1 VRARIDLPDLAFGL
15 FLVAVGAIGLAT
27 TAELTIGR
35 ASDMGPGYVPRGLA
49 MLVLLLG
56 AGLAVR
62 AMVAQRQPFPAVQLR
77 PLLLISAALGLFAV
91 LLPVAGLAIAALA
104 TIICAGIAA
113 TDTRP
118 VEIVLFAVAL
128 TAFAV
133 VLFVIALGMPVA
145 IWPR

>member
-1 VRARIDLPDLAFGL
+1 VRARIDLPGLAFGL
-15 FLVAVGAIGLAT
+15 FLVAVGAAALAT

-49 MLVLLLG
+49 LLVLLFG

-62 AMVAQRQPFPAVQLR
+62 AMLATHQPFPAVQLR
-77 PLLLISAALGLFAV
+77 PLLLISAALGLFAL
-91 LLPVAGLAIAALA
+91 LLPVAGLAIAALS
-104 TIICAGIAA
+104 TIVCAGIAA
-113 TDTRP
+113 SDTRP